1 MTINKTSGQTLS
13 FKDDIEA
20 EFGPNPG
27 RSLGQYRRED
37 PSRVSQF
44 NPLGLLDN
52 STPDGSSLSN
62 LPLDVGIPNNGEI
75 KFSDFY
81 GKKLNMVVDYYSGS
95 QQVKQTSGNN
105 QMAATWRFKNVPAKV
120 KVVGGFRSR
129 PDSNLTPNT
138 YNLSSNNSQGT
149 DVWQGGKRVIVNVN
163 KTLGG
168 RNDGDISDVA
178 LRTGGWPGG
187 TELHVDIGA
196 SGKIRGGGGAGGN
209 ASPGLQGSNGF
220 AGANGTS
227 ALGIEY
233 PAVIVNGGLIRCGY
247 GGGGGGSGAAN
258 DPSDKS
264 DTDYGRS
271 GGGGGGGAGLP
282 AGNGGSGGTGGFNG
296 EDPKNGSNGGGGQLD
311 SGGQGG
317 NGPNEGGADAGE
329 GGNGGDIVDA
339 ATAGITG
346 TQDRPNVGYDAPG
359 TGGPAGSNGRG
370 VLYNSNAVKNNSTF
384 TGNSADGG
392 DQVLGIN

>member
-1 MTINKTSGQTLS
+1 MTINKTLGQTLS
-13 FKDDIEA
+13 FKDDIEE

-37 PSRVSQF
+37 PSRVSPF
-44 NPLGLLDN
+44 NPSGLLDN
-52 STPDGSSLSN
+52 SSPDGSSLSN
-62 LPLDVGIPNNGEI
+62 LPLDDGLPNNGEI

-81 GKKLNMVVDYYSGS
+81 GKKLNMVVDYYSGG

-105 QMAATWRFKNVPAKV
+105 QMAATWRFANNPAKV
-120 KVVGGFRSR
+120 KVVGGFRGK
-129 PDSNLTPNT
+129 PNST
-138 YNLSSNNSQGT
+138 LGGYNLSSSE
-149 DVWQGGKRVIVNVN
+149 WQGGKRVIVNVN

-178 LRTGGWPGG
+178 LRTGSWPAG
-187 TELHVDIGA
+187 TELQVDVGS
-196 SGKIRGGGGAGGN
+196 SGQIRGGGGAGGN
-209 ASPGLQGSNGF
+209 ASIALEQSNDPEKANGF
-220 AGANGTS
+220 PGGNGTS

-233 PAVIVNGGLIRCGY
+233 PAIINNGGLIRCGY

-264 DTDYGRS
+264 DTDFGRS

-296 EDPKNGSNGGGGQLD
+296 DAPLNGGDGGGGQLN

-317 NGPNEGGADAGE
+317 NGPSEGGADAGE

-339 ATAGITG
+339 PTNGVTG
-346 TQDRPNVGYDAPG
+346 TQDRTGIGYDAPG

-370 VLYNSNAVKNNSTF
+370 VLYSSNSVQQNSSF

-392 DQVLGIN
+392 AQVLGIN